1 MAIGFSLPG
10 IPGQIRGTAEEA
22 GAVPDLGQ
30 AMMQGFRS
38 NLENIQG
45 APRLLAQQLVSNQLA
60 NTINK
65 AKADYAQRMAQTGY
79 EQALADLQNRN
90 LINQYYPRMRE
101 SELKSAGLSQA
112 HQQMVNQFYP
122 DLIRSQLSG
131 QGLTQEHQ
139 RMVNEIM
146 KRQIDR
152 QKRYDELLEQYR
164 QQGATPEVAH
174 QLAVESVNETHPMPT
189 QEPKQISEQPQ
200 KPVDLMELLS
210 GKQMPDYLS
219 EMAPAEQTFPEV
231 LGQNVPYSAMEQP
244 EIGLRYTPFGINKQ
258 QVAGNES
265 PLHKLIRQNYEQ
277 RDAALNAAFGSPMK
291 FGLEQQLQNY
301 LLNKTAAPFRTS
313 IDAEAR
319 GYQNITPL
327 QAPELQRQEALAR
340 AFQLP
345 PIPQEAPDY
354 LQRPEEPAIAA
365 TEAETEAEVA
375 PAKESAPQ
383 TPQSYVE
390 KLQQAGYNTTNANP
404 VYAAEDQFYLQRP
417 DYRDLLKQR
426 FPNIGVKQYNDFP
439 RNRVITTETLPSGAT
454 KTEIQS
460 LGGGAG
466 GEGGAAAPHK
476 AQSPIGKM
484 IEDFKYYTA
493 SGDLESAKEAKQA
506 IDNALTKDKKS
517 QTEFDKAYKE
527 WEDAVKKYGPDSK
540 KAKDYGAR
548 VTSLMRGSVIRSEPK
563 PPANSTWI
571 YDENENLIG
580 YEIPPTKEDI
590 AAKVNPVGFNE
601 LFPYVSEGV
610 KPYQGTLGEVNAQIE
625 NDIKNQYTDQGAA
638 NRLRNWLISGKLLTS
653 TAAREIGM
661 LDAPKVKNV
670 LSDLKSALGPTN
682 MPAKTLFPKLEERF
696 KYYEGRVG
704 RAIQNDAQDKF
715 GIILKMVNDKIE
727 NAREEAKKQ
736 KTFVPTKKTGSLSQL
751 INQGSKTVKAKQKL
765 KPIKLMP
772 NAAGNLE
779 VVKNG

>member
-45 APRLLAQQLVSNQLA
+45 APRLLAQKLVSNQLA

-122 DLIRSQLSG
+122 DLIKSQLSG

-219 EMAPAEQTFPEV
+219 EMAPAEQTLPEV

-258 QVAGNES
+258 QIAGRES

-301 LLNKTAAPFRTS
+301 LLNKTAAPPKTS
-313 IDAEAR
+313 IDAEAQ

-327 QAPELQRQEALAR
+327 QAPKLQRQEALAQ

-365 TEAETEAEVA
+365 TEAETEAETA
-375 PAKESAPQ
+375 PVKESAPQ
-383 TPQSYVE
+383 APQSYVE
-390 KLQQAGYNTTNANP
+390 KLQQAGYNTANANP
-404 VYAAEDQFYLQRP
+404 IYAAEDQFYLQRP

-439 RNRVITTETLPSGAT
+439 RNRIITTETLPSGAT

-460 LGGGAG
+460 LGGAQ
-466 GEGGAAAPHK
+466 GGAP
-476 AQSPIGKM
+476 
-484 IEDFKYYTA
+484 DFKA
-493 SGDLESAKEAKQA
+493 SSPFGKANEDLKHYVETGDLESAKYMKQY
-506 IDNALTKDKKS
+506 IDNLLNKEGKT
-517 QTEFDKAYKE
+517 QTNFDKAYNE
-527 WEDAVKKYGPDSK
+527 WQKAVQEFGPNSPKAQKYGERLQSLTRGNQTIQLNKGFPITNPQTGEQGYAFPQD
-540 KAKDYGAR
+540 KD
-548 VTSLMRGSVIRSEPK
+548 EK
-563 PPANSTWI
+563 
-571 YDENENLIG
+571 
-580 YEIPPTKEDI
+580 
-590 AAKVNPVGFNE
+590 
-601 LFPYVSEGV
+601 
-610 KPYQGTLGEVNAQIE
+610 
-625 NDIKNQYTDQGAA
+625 
-638 NRLRNWLISGKLLTS
+638 LISG
-653 TAAREIGM
+653 
-661 LDAPKVKNV
+661 
-670 LSDLKSALGPTN
+670 
-682 MPAKTLFPKLEERF
+682 
-696 KYYEGRVG
+696 G
-704 RAIQNDAQDKF
+704 RAAFNYIYP
-715 GIILKMVNDKIE
+715 IIEEGVRPFSGTILETTTALANAVN
-727 NAREEAKKQ
+727 KQ
-736 KTFVPTKKTGSLSQL
+736 SVD
-751 INQGSKTVKAKQKL
+751 
-765 KPIKLMP
+765 P
-772 NAAGNLE
+772 NAAKQLEDFLLADKIRQSGGVKELRLIGGGMFKKTLDNITSTLANDQVQADLKKFATKNLINRDIQIRVNQRFQDILNAMSDREIKARSEYVAIYPSE
-779 VVKNG
+779 VTLKDNMTRGLKNSANKSNQLKSKPAEPEVIVVTPEMVKGL